1 MSKAI
6 KFKNNMYLD
15 TRGAVHNGTILK
27 TYLDNMNTS
36 ITNMNTNITNLS
48 KKGNYIVLGKP
59 AGSEP
64 IAWSVKSSWNKM
76 PYERLIKSNGTVLKS
91 YSSGTLKIAAGV
103 KHIRA
108 KGHITFDWNVSGT
121 DYLFLRL
128 VKNNEVVTK
137 TISRLNR
144 WGFITIEADFNVKE
158 NDIIE
163 FQVFKDAAGTCNFC
177 DYTDNFGAGSG
188 NYCILEV
195 LE

>member
-1 MSKAI
+1 MSKAV
-6 KFKNNMYLD
+6 KLKNNLYLD

-27 TYLDNMNTS
+27 TYLDN
-36 ITNMNTNITNLS
+36 INTNITNLS

-64 IAWSVKSSWNKM
+64 IAWSGKGSWNKM

-108 KGHITFDWNVSGT
+108 KGHVTFDWNVSGT
-121 DYLFLRL
+121 DFLFLRL
-128 VKNNEVVTK
+128 VKNNEVITK
-137 TISRLNR
+137 TISTLHR

-163 FQVFKDAAGTCNFC
+163 FQVLKDAAGTCSFY
-177 DYTDNFGAGSG
+177 DYTENYGAGCG